1 MPTTN
6 RNSSAGFGGATSPI
20 RRHRGAVQAVPLVSP
35 ARPAVHRGIG
45 YVSAAARCGTG
56 QRLTRTPVK
65 VSPQKQS
72 PTASLSPSLRSRAFG
87 QCRADGARNLR
98 SQVRGSLRLSH
109 RPPVTATDTPHDRP
123 CTAPSRRP
131 GRAGPSPGAAHLG
144 IARGPGEPAGGVA
157 HGGAGLAHALGHE
170 RRHVSGTVCIPRR
183 PSASSAVPV
192 ACVTWASTTRPFRF
206 SIERCPRQASFATV
220 PWLFPR
226 SRQTGGTAGC
236 SRSVPSTGV
245 RCERCGTP
253 PAIGHAGASP
263 AGWSH
268 GH

>member
-1 MPTTN
+1 MAWMPTTN

-20 RRHRGAVQAVPLVSP
+20 RRHRGTVQAVPLVSP

-109 RPPVTATDTPHDRP
+109 RSPATATDTPQ
-123 CTAPSRRP
+123 A
-131 GRAGPSPGAAHLG
+131 GRALRHHVDRDAQGRHRVAAHLG
-144 IARGPGEPAGGVA
+144 NARGPGEPAGGVA
-157 HGGAGLAHALGHE
+157 HGGACMALM
-170 RRHVSGTVCIPRR
+170 PRR
-183 PSASSAVPV
+183 PSASSA
-192 ACVTWASTTRPFRF
+192 A
-206 SIERCPRQASFATV
+206 
-220 PWLFPR
+220 
-226 SRQTGGTAGC
+226 
-236 SRSVPSTGV
+236 PS
-245 RCERCGTP
+245 
-253 PAIGHAGASP
+253 
-263 AGWSH
+263 
-268 GH
+268 